1 MKRSI
6 LCILIFTTIHLN
18 AQENSNLRYE
28 NDTLYTTSGFKITEK
43 QNLKIGTG
51 TMPDG
56 DFKYIRIA
64 ATSLFQY
71 TGTDRSAV
79 NSANSLNARSA
90 GFEYKVVRID
100 KYGNKKRGYVY
111 YPIINVGLVRYQI
124 DIDNAIASGEL
135 VVPDEYKP
143 KAKPLLVEIK
153 QPVSIADELAKLK
166 KLYDDGVLTK
176 EEYEAQ
182 KKKLLEKN

>member
-1 MKRSI
+1 MKNN
-6 LCILIFTTIHLN
+6 LLLIFLAVSIITYSQDTTHT
-18 AQENSNLRYE
+18 RYQ
-28 NDTLYTTSGFKITEK
+28 NDTLFTKSGYKIAEN
-43 QNLKIGTG
+43 QMLKIGTG

-71 TGTDRSAV
+71 TGTNRSAV
-79 NSANSLNARSA
+79 NSSNSLASASA

-100 KYGNKKRGYVY
+100 KYGNKKHGFVY
-111 YPIINVGLVRYQI
+111 YPIINVGAIRYQV
-124 DIDNAIASGEL
+124 DVDNAIANGEL
-135 VVPDEYKP
+135 NVPEEYKP
-143 KAKPLLVEIK
+143 KAKPLVVEVK
-153 QPVSIADELAKLK
+153 QQISVADELAKLK